1 MFDAIF
7 AAEVNNDVL
16 ATAQLMGTA
25 TRRIQ
30 VGTWIANI
38 YLRHSYVCA
47 QGAALIADATGGRF
61 ILGLGVSHPPVNRAL
76 GIDMPDPPAALR
88 RYVSG
93 VRAWLRGE
101 GPATHLPQRPSA
113 RAVPLYVAAVTSSTV
128 ELAAELADGI
138 MPFLWTAERVTRSKA
153 WVARG
158 RAKAPQLGPL
168 DVTLGLPTF
177 IGDDLEV
184 MRNAARQ
191 NLVLYTT
198 FPFFQRL
205 FRVSGFAAEAAK
217 MEQGGGMASLSD
229 RLLDAVCL
237 LGPLARCRERLA
249 AFRSAG
255 VDLPILVP
263 PIGVD
268 GARSVIGAF
277 RR

>member
-1 MFDAIF
+1 M
-7 AAEVNNDVL
+7 
-16 ATAQLMGTA
+16 
-25 TRRIQ
+25 
-30 VGTWIANI
+30 
-38 YLRHSYVCA
+38 
-47 QGAALIADATGGRF
+47 
-61 ILGLGVSHPPVNRAL
+61 
-76 GIDMPDPPAALR
+76 
-88 RYVSG
+88 
-93 VRAWLRGE
+93 
-101 GPATHLPQRPSA
+101 
-113 RAVPLYVAAVTSSTV
+113 PLYVAAVTSSTV

-177 IGDDLEV
+177 IGDDLEA

-249 AFRSAG
+249 AFRTVG

-268 GARSVIGAF
+268 GARAVMRAF